1 MRAVVLL
8 AAGLACTTAQAQQDY
23 PSKPIRLIVPFA
35 EVDAPGL
42 VSRRP
47 VRGTGA
53 RAAGFYR
60 IADTTSQSYPSKPIR
75 LIVPFAPGGGTD
87 VVARLLAQKLTGAFG
102 QTVIV
107 DNRAGGGGTMGAETA
122 VRAIPDGYTT
132 IIMSGSYA
140 TNAAMYKLPYDP
152 VNDIVPMGLIGD
164 TSFLLALH
172 PAVPIKNVGELVAF
186 AKAKPGALNY
196 GSSGTG
202 GIAHLSGEL
211 FDLLAGTQMTHVA
224 YKGTGPALND
234 LLGGQIQLIFGS
246 APSTMPLVRANR
258 LRAIAVTTTKRS
270 SALPDLPTV
279 AEAGVPGYEVVLWY
293 GVLGPKGLPNT
304 LVGRWNAEIRKA
316 TKLPDMK
323 ERLMSEGFE
332 IDDSPPAVFQA
343 LLKRDVA
350 KWSRVVKEAKVKA
363 VP

>member
-1 MRAVVLL
+1 MRKFSRVTAVAAALL
-8 AAGLACTTAQAQQDY
+8 VAGLACSSAQAQKDY
-23 PSKPIRLIVPFA
+23 P
-35 EVDAPGL
+35 
-42 VSRRP
+42 
-47 VRGTGA
+47 T
-53 RAAGFYR
+53 
-60 IADTTSQSYPSKPIR
+60 KPIR

-87 VVARLLAQKLTGAFG
+87 IVARLLAQKLTEAYK

-107 DNRAGGGGTMGAETA
+107 DNRAGGGGTIGAETA
-122 VRAIPDGYTT
+122 VRATPDGYTV

-164 TSFLLALH
+164 TAFLIALH
-172 PAVPIKNVGELVAF
+172 PGVPIKSVAELVAY

-211 FDLLAGTQMTHVA
+211 FDLLAATKMTHVA

-234 LLGGQIQLIFGS
+234 LLGGHIQLIFGS
-246 APSTMPLVRANR
+246 APSTIPLARANR
-258 LRAIAVTTTKRS
+258 LRAIAVTTTRRS
-270 SALPDLPTV
+270 AALPDLPTV

-293 GVLGPKGLPNT
+293 GVLGPKALPKNI
-304 LVGRWNAEIRKA
+304 VARWNTEIRKA
-316 TKLPDMK
+316 TKLPDLK
-323 ERLMSEGFE
+323 QRLISEGFD

-343 LLKRDVA
+343 TLKRDVA
-350 KWSRVVKEAKVKA
+350 KWTKVVKAAKVK
-363 VP
+363 VE

>member
-1 MRAVVLL
+1 MRKPGRVTAVAAALL
-8 AAGLACTTAQAQQDY
+8 VAGLACSSAQAQKDY
-23 PSKPIRLIVPFA
+23 P
-35 EVDAPGL
+35 
-42 VSRRP
+42 
-47 VRGTGA
+47 T
-53 RAAGFYR
+53 
-60 IADTTSQSYPSKPIR
+60 KPIR

-87 VVARLLAQKLTGAFG
+87 IVARLLSQKLTEAFT

-107 DNRAGGGGTMGAETA
+107 DNRAGGGGTIGAETA
-122 VRAIPDGYTT
+122 VRATPDGYTV

-152 VNDIVPMGLIGD
+152 VNDILPMGLIGD
-164 TSFLLALH
+164 TAFIIALH
-172 PAVPIKNVGELVAF
+172 PGVPIKSIAELIAY

-211 FDLLAGTQMTHVA
+211 FDLLAATKMTHVA

-234 LLGGQIQLIFGS
+234 LLGGHIQLIFGS
-246 APSTMPLVRANR
+246 APSTIPLVHGNR

-270 SALPDLPTV
+270 AALPDLPTV

-293 GVLGPKGLPNT
+293 GVLGPKGLPKNI
-304 LVGRWNAEIRKA
+304 VARWNTEIRKA

-323 ERLMSEGFE
+323 ERLASEGFD
-332 IDDSPPAVFQA
+332 IDDSPPEVFQA
-343 LLKRDVA
+343 VLKRDVEKWA
-350 KWSRVVKEAKVKA
+350 KVVKEAKVK
-363 VP
+363 VE